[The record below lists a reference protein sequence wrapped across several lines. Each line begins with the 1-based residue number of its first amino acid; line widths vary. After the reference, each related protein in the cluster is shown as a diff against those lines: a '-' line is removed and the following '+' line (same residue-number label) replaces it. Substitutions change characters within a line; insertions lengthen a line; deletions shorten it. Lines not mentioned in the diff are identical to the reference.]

1 MKTFAIKGRHD
12 VVVAADQA
20 QRLARRLGFSDRRAG
35 EVAIVAS
42 ELASNVHKHGI
53 RGEIRLEETQA
64 ELTIVAYDEG
74 PPIRDLALAV
84 TDGYNDRGPID
95 PAAILGRGGLG
106 TGLGAVVRLADRLE
120 YRQEEVGKTITARFL
135 R

>member
-1 MKTFAIKGRHD
+1 VKTFAISGRHD
-12 VVVAADQA
+12 VVVAANQA
-20 QRLARRLGFSDRRAG
+20 SKLARRLGFSERRAG

-42 ELASNVHKHGI
+42 ELASNILKHGF
-53 RGEIRLEETQA
+53 RGEVQLEETLNEIA
-64 ELTIVAYDEG
+64 IVARDEG
-74 PPIRDLALAV
+74 PPIHDLAMAIQ
-84 TDGYNDRGPID
+84 DGYNDRGPID
-95 PAAILGRGGLG
+95 PESILGRGGLG